1 MHGIEHFKQFS
12 HVEAVGTNLYF
23 KCPQSPVI
31 YRRVACVIHQAH
43 SLCLPETSRCIGEHC
58 GLHWSTTCFYMVH
71 TENTVSTTKCH
82 RKFLFLTSLP
92 NRTTIYNYVKRF
104 RATGSISDNIT
115 RGGYVLEKNCARQ
128 EDRGRPRRTDC
139 TRTASERLHRL
150 QPNSHLAW
158 KHHGSQALR
167 HRQRSKTNL
176 WPLWSSMFM
185 GYITEKQ
192 TPYTSVISLVSSQW
206 IRKFSDTQISHIN
219 PLSVGYVMLNSVCG
233 VLWVRLWLP
242 GTFSYHFVHPS
253 GYEKALCYFRQD
265 SATDHI
271 TQRNIMLNSV
281 RQHNCLALYYVM

>member
-1 MHGIEHFKQFS
+1 MRVISPPPGFDLRNLQLVAKSLYRLSYPGPICSLGWYIQDIIVVRKMHGIEHFKQFS

-150 QPNSHLAW
+150 QPNSHLA
-158 KHHGSQALR
+158 
-167 HRQRSKTNL
+167 
-176 WPLWSSMFM
+176 
-185 GYITEKQ
+185 
-192 TPYTSVISLVSSQW
+192 
-206 IRKFSDTQISHIN
+206 
-219 PLSVGYVMLNSVCG
+219 
-233 VLWVRLWLP
+233 
-242 GTFSYHFVHPS
+242 
-253 GYEKALCYFRQD
+253 
-265 SATDHI
+265 
-271 TQRNIMLNSV
+271 
-281 RQHNCLALYYVM
+281 